1 MGTEKIGQTLVIM
14 IEIKNISKFIQ
25 GKKVLENITLDIE
38 KDRILALIGPSGCGK
53 TTLLRLI
60 AGLESPDEG
69 GITID
74 GIHAANPNSVLAPRK
89 RKIAMIFQDLALWP
103 HMTAR
108 RHLAY
113 VIRRQTSNQENL
125 TDKINGLLEAVNL
138 NSHSDRYPHQ
148 LSGGEQQRLAIA
160 RSLAQ
165 DPQYLLMDEP
175 FSNLDPILKEELE
188 LFIAKLQS
196 ESKIGIVYV
205 THNIKDLER
214 ITHRVAVMQDGRLVQ
229 VGEKVD
235 VFNNPVN
242 RFVEKMIQV

>member
-1 MGTEKIGQTLVIM
+1 M
-14 IEIKNISKFIQ
+14 IEIKNISKSIQ
-25 GKKVLENITLDIE
+25 GKKVLEYITLDVE
-38 KDRILALIGPSGCGK
+38 KDSILALIGPSGCGK

-60 AGLESPDEG
+60 AGLEAPDEG
-69 GITID
+69 EININE
-74 GIHAANPNSVLAPRK
+74 IQASNPNSVMAPRQ

-113 VIRRQTSNQENL
+113 VIQRQTAKKEMLN
-125 TDKINGLLEAVNL
+125 DKINKLLEAVKL
-138 NSHSDRYPHQ
+138 NGHSDRYPHQ

-165 DPQYLLMDEP
+165 EPQYLLMDEP

-188 LFIAKLQS
+188 LFIAQIQS
-196 ESKIGIVYV
+196 ELKIGIVYV
-205 THNIKDLER
+205 THNIKDLQR
-214 ITHRVAVMQDGRLVQ
+214 ITHQVAVMQNGKLVQ
-229 VGEKVD
+229 VGEKNE

-242 RFVEKMIQV
+242 QFVEKMIRV